1 MNRKLLP
8 MTAVLLAIA
17 LPATSAAAASK
28 HKATKPKKHVRTVT
42 LPYNHPCGPSLQ
54 TSLVYGP
61 GLTTCQGSYQ
71 VSTAAD
77 EKFMSIAITDATG
90 QSVPVTFIEDG
101 SQDPWQVV
109 CGKMAGT
116 TVMSGDTFDLMPVV
130 AVGNV
135 CPAPATQGTITV
147 KISNYPL

>member
-8 MTAVLLAIA
+8 TTAVLLAIV

-28 HKATKPKKHVRTVT
+28 HKAKPKKHVRTVT
-42 LPYNHPCGPSLQ
+42 LPYDHPCGPSLQ
-54 TSLVYGP
+54 TSAVYGP
-61 GLTTCQGSYQ
+61 TVTTCSGSYQ

-77 EKFMSIAITDATG
+77 EKFMSIAITDTTG

-101 SQDPWQVV
+101 TSDAWQVV
-109 CGKMAGT
+109 CGKMEGT
-116 TVMSGDTFDLMPVV
+116 PVIPSDTYDLMPMV
-130 AVGNV
+130 AIGNI